1 MLERVALGQTRF
13 AIPGAGTDA
22 RGILLGKLGAI
33 LFPSIDGVVRWLR
46 LYADEDS
53 LDDLLPSM
61 KIVRAVSPLKS
72 RACLLVVPAASSYVL
87 DRAARCARLAGGA
100 TYTGTSRHF
109 VAYRDERSPYGYDV
123 VDLGSPP
130 AGSDYILHG
139 EEAAQAYLREG
150 DIDPAQLIFRLSLRR
165 VPGAERLD
173 AEGRATLYL
182 TAASGLAPGL
192 VRYLLRYRVRAEI
205 TLLAFEKRSAFAAPG
220 EEQTVLIRA
229 HDLPERLL
237 GSLRGVPG
245 LCTLRPVGD
254 NLAVEVGY
262 THPISLTSA
271 SSLFA
276 RDRFY
281 FFFGGSD
288 RIDVVKGPLA
298 FSAADHLG
306 ELHLAASPPRIGR
319 AAGRPPSP
327 VGVEI
332 RLVPTLAP
340 PRRVIAT
347 LVGWAEATRLKKLV
361 YTLPPVLLH
370 GHQVA
375 VTDRGLVL
383 IASEGVDVV
392 PLGTLL
398 SEVAPGLLIPV
409 GMDLVPRV
417 PTEVLAAAIEHEL
430 DGKAAPAPAAGRR
443 LTVFPHGMRPFFVDV
458 GKLQPLERQ
467 AVARI
472 RVPEAVTTTLPAGA
486 APGTARVVNDPVG
499 RFALWGFHETS
510 K

>member
-13 AIPGAGTDA
+13 AIPGVATDA
-22 RGILLGKLGAI
+22 RGIVLGKLGAI

-53 LDDLLPSM
+53 LDDLLPGM
-61 KIVRAVSPLKS
+61 KILRVVSPLKS
-72 RACLLVVPAASSYVL
+72 RACLLLLPAASSYIL

-130 AGSDYILHG
+130 AGSEYVLHA
-139 EEAAQAYLREG
+139 EEAAQAYAREAE
-150 DIDPAQLIFRLSLRR
+150 IDVGQLIFRMSLRR
-165 VPGAERLD
+165 VPGAEKLD
-173 AEGRATLYL
+173 TEARASLYL
-182 TAASGLAPGL
+182 TAAGGLAPGL
-192 VRYLLRYRVRAEI
+192 VRYLLRYRVRAEV

-220 EEQTVLIRA
+220 EEQTVLLRV
-229 HDLPERLL
+229 HELPERLL

-245 LCTLRPVGD
+245 LCLLRPVGD
-254 NLAVEVGY
+254 NIAVEVGY
-262 THPISLTSA
+262 THPIALTSA

-276 RDRFY
+276 RERFY
-281 FFFGGSD
+281 FFFGAAD
-288 RIDVVKGPLA
+288 RLDIIKGPLA
-298 FSAADHLG
+298 FSAAEHLG
-306 ELHLAASPPRIGR
+306 ELHLHSGTPRAGNASSAPRTG
-319 AAGRPPSP
+319 

-332 RLVPTLAP
+332 RLVPTLAA
-340 PRRVIAT
+340 PRRVVAS
-347 LVGWAEATRLKKLV
+347 LVGWEEAPRLKKLV

-375 VTDRGLVL
+375 ITERGLLLV
-383 IASEGVDVV
+383 ATEGVDAV

-398 SEVAPGLLIPV
+398 SEIAPGLLIPV

-430 DGKAAPAPAAGRR
+430 GDDKREVEVGRR
-443 LTVFPHGMRPFFVDV
+443 LTVFPHDGLPFFVSV
-458 GKLQPLERQ
+458 AKLQPLERL

-472 RVPEAVTTTLPAGA
+472 QVPEAATSDLAGG
-486 APGTARVVNDPVG
+486 APPGSPRIVNDKVG
-499 RFALWGFHETS
+499 RFSLWGFHGEPA